1 MKTSK
6 VIYQK
11 VFSLGNYENEK
22 IGVEIEVEA
31 SDDVNSVL
39 QKARSFVEFN
49 HKVNGF
55 VREIDECEHIIL
67 NPDDFTGSQVRRA
80 RERKEQLEKI
90 MREGQQLLLQ

>member
-22 IGVEIEVEA
+22 IGVELEVDA
-31 SDDVNSVL
+31 GDDVNKVI
-39 QKARSFVEFN
+39 QRARQFVEFN

-55 VREIDECEHIIL
+55 VREVEQCEHIIM
-67 NPDDFTGSQVRRA
+67 NPDDFTGSQVRQA
-80 RERKEQLEKI
+80 RERKERLEK
-90 MREGQQLLLQ
+90 MMADGQQLLL

>member
-22 IGVEIEVEA
+22 IGVELEVDA
-31 SDDVNSVL
+31 GDDVNNVI
-39 QKARSFVEFN
+39 QRARQFVEFN

-55 VREIDECEHIIL
+55 VREVEQCEHIIM
-67 NPDDFTGSQVRRA
+67 NSDDFTGSQVRHA

-90 MREGQQLLLQ
+90 MAEGQQLLLH